1 MITFL
6 VILYIGLAIMNSIVI
21 DKNNTDGEDID
32 RSKGFLKPYTFTFL
46 SVVIT
51 ILFFM
56 DSNLI
61 MGILFLLNVFSD
73 IKNKA

>member
-1 MITFL
+1 
-6 VILYIGLAIMNSIVI
+6 MNSIVI

-32 RSKGFLKPYTFTFL
+32 RSKGFLPYTFTFL

-51 ILFFM
+51 ILFFI